1 MRRRCVRLAMSA
13 SAPASAQAAS
23 VFPQLAAVIGGVFHS
38 GQIAIRPRPDRW
50 LAVDQGRA

>member
-1 MRRRCVRLAMSA
+1 MSA